1 MQEYKIRLALILLS
15 IIILI
20 DVYAWQGIKTLLAK
34 KSKKVTRVGRLI
46 YWGTT
51 LVLVSAFLLGYIVLS
66 LETNGAY
73 RVYVAATIF
82 ILYVSKFVLC
92 LFVFID
98 DLRRGFSWV
107 KLKYNSAPKL
117 QPIPEHHEPVEY
129 EKTKLTRS
137 QFIATTGTIA
147 AAAPLILLT
156 KGVFKGAY
164 DYRIHRVP
172 LYLKNLPD
180 AFEGLRIL
188 QLSDI
193 HTGSLLDEDAV
204 KKGVDMAIGEKADVV
219 FFTGDLVNNETTE
232 AYRYA
237 QMFRDIKAPMGV
249 FSTFGNHDYGDYIQ
263 WKDPEDKKRNL
274 ENLAKLH
281 GDMGWNLLRN
291 ESITLD
297 KGGQRIGIIG
307 VENWGSTGR
316 FQRLGD
322 IDKAKSGLPDVPVKL
337 LLSHDPSHFDE
348 IISKKHKDID
358 VTFSG
363 HTHGMQF
370 GFEFGKFRW
379 SPAKYV
385 YPRWAGLY
393 EADGSRMYVNR
404 GFGFLGYPGRVGIL
418 PEITVF
424 ELKKFESKA

>member
-1 MQEYKIRLALILLS
+1 MQEYKIRLVSILLS
-15 IIILI
+15 VILVI
-20 DVYAWQGIKTLLAK
+20 DIYAWQGIKTLLGRSGK
-34 KSKKVTRVGRLI
+34 KITGTGSLV
-46 YWGTT
+46 YWGIT
-51 LVLVSAFLLGYIVLS
+51 LILVIAFLMGYLVLS

-82 ILYVSKFVLC
+82 ILYLGKFVLC

-98 DLRRGFSWV
+98 DLRRGFMWV
-107 KLKYNSAPKL
+107 KLKYNSAPQLKPAP
-117 QPIPEHHEPVEY
+117 QHHEPVEY
-129 EKTKLTRS
+129 EKNKLTRS
-137 QFIATTGTIA
+137 QFIATTGTVV

-172 LYLKNLPD
+172 LYLNNLPD
-180 AFEGLRIL
+180 AFEGLKIL

-204 KKGVDMAIGEKADVV
+204 KKGVDLAIGEKADIV
-219 FFTGDLVNNETTE
+219 FFTGDLVNNETKE

-249 FSTFGNHDYGDYIQ
+249 FSTLGNHDYGDYIK
-263 WKDPEDKKRNL
+263 WENPEDKKRNL
-274 ENLAKLH
+274 DNLVKLH
-281 GDMGWNLLRN
+281 ADMGWNLLRN
-291 ESITLD
+291 ESVSLD
-297 KGGQRIGIIG
+297 RKGQRIGIIG

-322 IDKAKSGLPDVPVKL
+322 IDRAKKGLEDVPVKL

-348 IISKKHKDID
+348 IISVKHKDID
-358 VTFSG
+358 VTFAG

-370 GFEFGKFRW
+370 GFEFGRFRW

-393 EADGSRMYVNR
+393 ESGGTRLYVNR

-424 ELKKFESKA
+424 ELKKFRV